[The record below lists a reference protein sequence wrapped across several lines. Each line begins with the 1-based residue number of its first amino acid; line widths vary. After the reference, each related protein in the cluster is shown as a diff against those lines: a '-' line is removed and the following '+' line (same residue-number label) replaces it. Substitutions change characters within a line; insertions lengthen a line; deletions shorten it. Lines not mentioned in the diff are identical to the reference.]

1 MNEAR
6 ERARKL
12 YQESGGRM
20 LLKDIAAQLGVA
32 EGTIR
37 SWKKR
42 GNWDG
47 NNATLQTGA
56 TQRKRRA
63 ATNRKAAE
71 SLSANEQLT
80 EREKD
85 FCAAFVHAPSASQAA
100 MMTGHYSTYGSA
112 RTAAWEM
119 MKKPAVVAEIQRLKA
134 IKRAMLLADADD
146 VIEMHM
152 RIAFADMGQF
162 VEWGQEEIEIVGPF
176 GPIEVEVEDPQTGEK
191 VKKKLTKVVN
201 TVRFK
206 EHSAVDGTVIQ
217 QVKVGRDGASI
228 KLADR
233 QKSLEFLERY
243 FLLNPMDKHKQE
255 YDKKRHQLEQRRV
268 KLAEDKLHGIS
279 GDLDK
284 IKAGLQEITDIIN
297 APLPDRRLEDYE

>member
-20 LLKDIAAQLGVA
+20 LLKDIAAQLGIA
-32 EGTIR
+32 EGTVR

-42 GNWDG
+42 DNWDD
-47 NNATLQTGA
+47 NNVTLQISA

-71 SLSANEQLT
+71 SLSANEELN

-85 FCAAFVHAPSASQAA
+85 FVAACLHTVNLVDAA
-100 MMTGHYSTYGSA
+100 MATGRYSNRHSA
-112 RTAAWEM
+112 RQAVYEM
-119 MKKPAVVAEIQRLKA
+119 RQNPAVERELQRIKT
-134 IKRAMLLADADD
+134 IKRSMLIADADD

-152 RIAFADMGQF
+152 RIAFADMNQF
-162 VEWGQEEIEIVGPF
+162 IEWGQEEIEIVGPF
-176 GPIEVEVEDPQTGEK
+176 GPIEVEVEDPETGEK
-191 VKKKLTKVVN
+191 VKRKLTKVVN

-206 EHSAVDGTVIQ
+206 EHDAVDGAVIQ

-243 FLLNPMDKHKQE
+243 FLLNPMDKHKKE
-255 YDKKRHQLEQRRV
+255 YDQK
-268 KLAEDKLHGIS
+268 
-279 GDLDK
+279 
-284 IKAGLQEITDIIN
+284 
-297 APLPDRRLEDYE
+297 RLELEEQKLKVGNEDALKKLDDMLRGINEAMRRD